1 MHSAAPQMST
11 AVYVHFPWCLQK
23 CPYCDFASASI
34 RRTEV
39 PHREYADAV
48 LRELAWHAERGA
60 LGELRS
66 VFFGGGTPSLW
77 AAEELGRVVAGI
89 RAAFASHAEDLEIT
103 VECNPS
109 SLDEEKAHGLA
120 EQGVNRLSVGVQALD
135 GDRLRYLGRLHDADG
150 ALRALQCAQKAVPRV
165 SGDLMFGTPGQPA
178 ASFLGEVQ
186 RLVDLGLSH
195 MSIYALTI
203 EPNTQFGE
211 LHRKGRLTLAKDDD
225 YADTFL
231 AIEELLERQGFNHY
245 EVSNYARPGQTS
257 QHNQHYWRG
266 GDYLGLGCA
275 AVGCITQR
283 PGLARRV
290 RNQPQPAAYTSA
302 QDLEALCSESEDL
315 DGEALV
321 REALLLGLRTEVGVN
336 LASTAKRAG
345 IDPLK
350 GRAKA
355 LERAL
360 SRGNVVIE
368 ADHLRVP
375 KSRWLHLDSIV
386 TDLF

>member
-1 MHSAAPQMST
+1 MST

-77 AAEELGRVVAGI
+77 AAQELGRVLAGI
-89 RAAFASHAEDLEIT
+89 RGAFASHAEDLEIT

-109 SLDEEKAHGLA
+109 SLDEEKAHALA

-135 GDRLRYLGRLHDADG
+135 RDRLRYLGRLHDAQG
-150 ALRALQCAQKAVPRV
+150 ALQALRCAHKAVPRV

-178 ASFLGEVQ
+178 ASFLDEVEQ
-186 RLVDLGLSH
+186 LVDLGLSH
-195 MSIYALTI
+195 LSIYALTI

-231 AIEELLERQGFNHY
+231 AIEERLQRHGFSHY

-275 AVGCITQR
+275 AVGCITER
-283 PGLARRV
+283 PGRARRV
-290 RNQPQPAAYTSA
+290 RNQPQPSAYTNA
-302 QDLEALCSESEDL
+302 ADLDALCSESELL

-321 REALLLGLRTEVGVN
+321 REALLLGLRTEEGVN
-336 LASTAKRAG
+336 LTRTAERAG

-350 GRAKA
+350 GRGKA

-360 SRGNVVIE
+360 TRGNVVIE
-368 ADHLRVP
+368 DDHLRVP
-375 KSRWLHLDSIV
+375 KARWLHLDSIV
-386 TDLF
+386 SDLF

>member
-1 MHSAAPQMST
+1 MLT

-39 PHREYADAV
+39 PHNAYADAV
-48 LRELAWHAERGA
+48 LRELAWHAERGS

-77 AAEELGRVVAGI
+77 AAEELGRVVRGI
-89 RAAFASHAEDLEIT
+89 KDAFTSQAAEVEIT

-109 SLDEEKAHGLA
+109 SLDSDKAHALA
-120 EQGVNRLSVGVQALD
+120 DQGVNRLSVGVQALD
-135 GDRLRYLGRLHDADG
+135 ADRLRYLGRLHDADG
-150 ALRALQCAQKAVPRV
+150 ALRALQCAQAAVPRV

-178 ASFLGEVQ
+178 ASFLSEVT

-195 MSIYALTI
+195 LSIYALTI

-211 LHRKGRLTLAKDDD
+211 LHKKGRLTLAKDDD
-225 YADTFL
+225 YADTFS
-231 AIEELLERQGFNHY
+231 AIEQLLEQQGFSHY

-275 AVGCITQR
+275 AVGCRTES
-283 PGLARRV
+283 PGHARRV
-290 RNQPQPAAYTSA
+290 RNQPVPAQYVNA
-302 QDLEALCSESEDL
+302 QNLDALSSESEVL
-315 DGEALV
+315 DGTALV
-321 REALLLGLRTEVGVN
+321 REALLLGLRTEEGVN
-336 LASTAKRAG
+336 LLRTAERAG

-350 GRAKA
+350 GRERA
-355 LERAL
+355 LERAQA
-360 SRGNVVIE
+360 RGNVVIE
-368 ADHLRVP
+368 DNHLRVP

-386 TDLF
+386 ADLF

>member
-1 MHSAAPQMST
+1 MST

-39 PHREYADAV
+39 PHRAYADAV
-48 LRELAWHAERGA
+48 LRELAWHAERGD

-77 AAEELGRVVAGI
+77 AAEELGRVLRGI
-89 RAAFASHAEDLEIT
+89 RAAFTSHASDLEIT

-109 SLDEEKAHGLA
+109 SLDAAKAHALA
-120 EQGVNRLSVGVQALD
+120 DQGVNRLSVGVQALD
-135 GDRLRYLGRLHDADG
+135 GERLRYLGRLHDADG
-150 ALRALQCAQKAVPRV
+150 ALRALQCAQQAVPRV

-178 ASFLGEVQ
+178 ASFLSEVE
-186 RLVDLGLSH
+186 RLVELGLSH
-195 MSIYALTI
+195 LSIYALTI

-225 YADTFL
+225 YADTFS
-231 AIEELLERQGFNHY
+231 AIEELLERRGFSHY

-266 GDYLGLGCA
+266 GDYLGLGSA
-275 AVGCITQR
+275 AVGCRTVR
-283 PGLARRV
+283 PGRARRV
-290 RNQPQPAAYTSA
+290 RNEPQPAAYMNA
-302 QDLEALCSESEDL
+302 RDLDALCSESEEL

-321 REALLLGLRTEVGVN
+321 REALLLGLRTEEGV
-336 LASTAKRAG
+336 SVTRTAERAG
-345 IDPLK
+345 CDPLK
-350 GRAKA
+350 GRGKA

-360 SRGNVVIE
+360 ARGNILIE
-368 ADHLRVP
+368 ADYLRVP
-375 KSRWLHLDSIV
+375 KARWLHLDSIV

>member
-1 MHSAAPQMST
+1 MST

-39 PHREYADAV
+39 PHREYSDAV
-48 LRELAWHAERGA
+48 LRELAWHAERGG

-77 AAEELGRVVAGI
+77 AAEELGRVVKGI
-89 RAAFASHAEDLEIT
+89 KAAFTSQAADLEVT

-109 SLDEEKAHGLA
+109 SLDEAKAHGLA

-135 GDRLRYLGRLHDADG
+135 GDRLRYLGRLHDAEG
-150 ALRALQCAQKAVPRV
+150 ALQALRFAQKAVPRV

-178 ASFLGEVQ
+178 AGFLGEVE

-225 YADTFL
+225 YADTFS
-231 AIEELLERQGFNHY
+231 AIEELLEEAGLQSLRSVELRASRANVAAQPTLL
-245 EVSNYARPGQTS
+245 ARRRLS
-257 QHNQHYWRG
+257 
-266 GDYLGLGCA
+266 
-275 AVGCITQR
+275 R
-283 PGLARRV
+283 PGLRRCGL
-290 RNQPQPAAYTSA
+290 
-302 QDLEALCSESEDL
+302 QDGAP
-315 DGEALV
+315 
-321 REALLLGLRTEVGVN
+321 GL
-336 LASTAKRAG
+336 STARAQSTAASSVHERKRPRRAVQRIRRPRRPSAG
-345 IDPLK
+345 SRSAAARSTHRDRRKPRKHSRTLRHRPAPRPQTRSRT
-350 GRAKA
+350 RARTRQHRDRQRPPA
-355 LERAL
+355 SA
-360 SRGNVVIE
+360 
-368 ADHLRVP
+368 
-375 KSRWLHLDSIV
+375 
-386 TDLF
+386 

>member
-1 MHSAAPQMST
+1 MST

-39 PHREYADAV
+39 PHRVYADAV
-48 LRELAWHAERGA
+48 LRELAWHAERST

-77 AAEELGRVVAGI
+77 AADELGRVLNGI
-89 RAAFASHAEDLEIT
+89 RAAFTSQAADLEVT

-109 SLDEEKAHGLA
+109 SLDEAKAHALA
-120 EQGVNRLSVGVQALD
+120 DQGVNRLSVGVQALD
-135 GDRLRYLGRLHDADG
+135 GDRLRYLGRLHDGDG

-178 ASFLGEVQ
+178 ASFLGEVDK
-186 RLVDLGLSH
+186 LVDLGLSH
-195 MSIYALTI
+195 LSIYALTI

-225 YADTFL
+225 YADTFS
-231 AIEELLERQGFNHY
+231 AIEALLEGQGFSHY
-245 EVSNYARPGQTS
+245 EVSNYARPGQSS

-275 AVGCITQR
+275 AVGCRTER

-290 RNQPQPAAYTSA
+290 RNQPAPTAYLTA
-302 QDLEALCSESEDL
+302 TDLDALCSESEQL

-321 REALLLGLRTEVGVN
+321 REALLLGLRTEEGVN
-336 LASTAKRAG
+336 LARTAQRAG
-345 IDPLK
+345 IDPLR
-350 GRAKA
+350 GRERA
-355 LERAL
+355 LERAR
-360 SRGNVVIE
+360 SRGNIVL
-368 ADHLRVP
+368 ADGHLRVP
-375 KSRWLHLDSIV
+375 KARWLHLDAIV

>member
-1 MHSAAPQMST
+1 MST

-39 PHREYADAV
+39 PHTEYADAV
-48 LRELAWHAERGA
+48 LRELAWHAERGS

-66 VFFGGGTPSLW
+66 IFFGGGTPSLW
-77 AAEELGRVVAGI
+77 AAQELGRVVRGI
-89 RAAFASHAEDLEIT
+89 QSAFTSQVADLEVT

-109 SLDEEKAHGLA
+109 SLDEEKAHALA

-135 GDRLRYLGRLHDADG
+135 GDRLRYLGRLHDAEG
-150 ALRALQCAQKAVPRV
+150 ALRALRAAQAAVPRV

-178 ASFLGEVQ
+178 EAFLGEVQ

-195 MSIYALTI
+195 LSIYALTI

-231 AIEELLERQGFNHY
+231 AIERLLEQQGFRHY

-275 AVGCITQR
+275 AVGCMTER

-290 RNQPQPAAYTSA
+290 RNQPVPAAYVSA
-302 QDLEALCSESEDL
+302 ASLDALCSESETL
-315 DGEALV
+315 DGAALV
-321 REALLLGLRTEVGVN
+321 REAIMLGLRTEEGVN
-336 LASTAKRAG
+336 LERTAARAG
-345 IDPLK
+345 VDPLK
-350 GRAKA
+350 GRRSA
-355 LERAL
+355 LDLAL
-360 SRGNVVIE
+360 ARGNVVLE
-368 ADHLRVP
+368 HGHLRVP
-375 KSRWLHLDSIV
+375 QARWLHLDSIV
-386 TDLF
+386 ADLF

>member
-1 MHSAAPQMST
+1 MST

-23 CPYCDFASASI
+23 CPYCDFASATI
-34 RRTEV
+34 KRPEV
-39 PHREYADAV
+39 PHRAYADAV
-48 LRELAWHAERGA
+48 LRELAWHAERGP

-77 AAEELGRVVAGI
+77 AAEELGRVLVGI
-89 RAAFASHAEDLEIT
+89 RAAFTSQAADIEIT

-109 SLDEEKAHGLA
+109 SLDADKAHGLA
-120 EQGVNRLSVGVQALD
+120 AQGVNRLSVGVQALD
-135 GDRLRYLGRLHDADG
+135 GDRLRYLGRLHDAEG
-150 ALRALQCAQKAVPRV
+150 ALRALQAARAAVPRV

-178 ASFLGEVQ
+178 SKFLTEVE
-186 RLVDLGLSH
+186 RLVDLGLDH
-195 MSIYALTI
+195 LSIYALTI

-231 AIEELLERQGFNHY
+231 AIESLLATHGFSHY

-275 AVGCITQR
+275 AVGCRTER
-283 PGLARRV
+283 PGLAHRV
-290 RNQPQPAAYTSA
+290 RNQPQPTAYMQA
-302 QDLEALCSESEDL
+302 QQLDALSHESETLSGADL
-315 DGEALV
+315 V
-321 REALLLGLRTEVGVN
+321 HEALLLGLRTEEGVN
-336 LASTAKRAG
+336 LAFTAQRAG
-345 IDPLK
+345 IDPLE
-350 GRAKA
+350 GRARA
-355 LERAL
+355 IERAL
-360 SRGNVVIE
+360 QRGNIE
-368 ADHLRVP
+368 MSAGHLRVP

>member
-1 MHSAAPQMST
+1 MST

-39 PHREYADAV
+39 PHSAYADAV
-48 LRELAWHAERGA
+48 LRELSWHAERGS
-60 LGELRS
+60 LRELRS

-77 AAEELGRVVAGI
+77 AAEELGRVLTGI
-89 RAAFASHAEDLEIT
+89 KRAFASQAADLEVT

-109 SLDEEKAHGLA
+109 SLDSDKARALA
-120 EQGVNRLSVGVQALD
+120 DQGVNRLSVGVQALD

-150 ALRALQCAQKAVPRV
+150 ALRALRSAQAAVPRV

-178 ASFLGEVQ
+178 PSFLNEVAQ
-186 RLVDLGLSH
+186 LVDLGLSH
-195 MSIYALTI
+195 LSIYALTI

-225 YADTFL
+225 YADTFS
-231 AIEELLERQGFNHY
+231 AIEELLERQGFQHY

-275 AVGCITQR
+275 AVGCRTER
-283 PGLARRV
+283 PGHARRV
-290 RNQPQPAAYTSA
+290 RNQPLPAAYAEA
-302 QDLEALCSESEDL
+302 QDLEALCSESEVL
-315 DGEALV
+315 DGAAMI
-321 REALLLGLRTEVGVN
+321 REALLLGLRTEEGVN
-336 LASTAKRAG
+336 LKRTAERAT
-345 IDPLK
+345 IDPLE
-350 GRAKA
+350 GRERA
-355 LERAL
+355 LERARA
-360 SRGNVVIE
+360 RGNVVIE
-368 ADHLRVP
+368 DGHLRVP
-375 KSRWLHLDSIV
+375 KARWLHLDSIV

>member
-1 MHSAAPQMST
+1 MST

-34 RRTEV
+34 RRSEV
-39 PHREYADAV
+39 PHSAYADAV
-48 LRELAWHAERGA
+48 LRELAWHAERGQ

-77 AAEELGRVVAGI
+77 AAEELGRVLGAI
-89 RAAFASHAEDLEIT
+89 KAAFASHAADLEVT

-109 SLDEEKAHGLA
+109 SLDSDKARALA
-120 EQGVNRLSVGVQALD
+120 DQGVNRLSVGVQALD
-135 GDRLRYLGRLHDADG
+135 GDRLRYLGRMHDAEG
-150 ALRALQCAQKAVPRV
+150 ALRALRSAQAAVPRV

-178 ASFLGEVQ
+178 ASFLNEVTQ
-186 RLVDLGLSH
+186 LVDLGLSH
-195 MSIYALTI
+195 LSIYALTI

-211 LHRKGRLTLAKDDD
+211 LHRKGRLPLAKDDD
-225 YADTFL
+225 YADTFS
-231 AIEELLERQGFNHY
+231 AIESLLEQNGFSHY

-275 AVGCITQR
+275 AVGCITER
-283 PGLARRV
+283 PGHARRV
-290 RNQPQPAAYTSA
+290 RNQPLPAAYA
-302 QDLEALCSESEDL
+302 EAKDLDALCSESEVL
-315 DGEALV
+315 DGTALV
-321 REALLLGLRTEVGVN
+321 REALLLGLRTEEGVN
-336 LASTAKRAG
+336 LVRTAERSG

-350 GRAKA
+350 GR
-355 LERAL
+355 ERAL
-360 SRGNVVIE
+360 KRALERGNVVIE
-368 ADHLRVP
+368 NNHLRVP
-375 KSRWLHLDSIV
+375 KTRWLHLDSIV